1 LVLGFSPRSGQQH
14 AITGIGDSRRI
25 AMTNAIAASVDEK
38 TRMPRGAQSANMNV
52 KYEAGMSV
60 RVKSVPVLLSAL
72 RSVHAAPASAR
83 STASR
88 ARAASIERTEHC
100 SYS

>member
-1 LVLGFSPRSGQQH
+1 
-14 AITGIGDSRRI
+14 
-25 AMTNAIAASVDEK
+25 
-38 TRMPRGAQSANMNV
+38 MNV

-83 STASR
+83 STARR
-88 ARAASIERTEHC
+88 ARAASIGRVQHC